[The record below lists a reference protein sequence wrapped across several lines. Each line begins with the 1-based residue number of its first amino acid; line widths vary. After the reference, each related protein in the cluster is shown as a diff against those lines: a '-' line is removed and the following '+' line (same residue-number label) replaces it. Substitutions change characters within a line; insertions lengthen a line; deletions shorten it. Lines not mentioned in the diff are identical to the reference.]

1 MRKRFRNFLAL
12 ALVVVTIFSLA
23 IPAMAA
29 ENRGETSPR
38 ASAYITAVWA
48 SASKSGGT
56 VTVKFSITGTNTMS
70 SLGATTIAIYN
81 SSGTVVKS
89 FSSSTTSGMMGYDKM
104 YHNSSVSWDGAESGK
119 KYYAIVFYKASLG
132 SGYDTTSYTTEYT

>member
-1 MRKRFRNFLAL
+1 MNNRLKRILAFM
-12 ALVVVTIFSLA
+12 LVAITVYAMTIPVT
-23 IPAMAA
+23 AA
-29 ENRGETSPR
+29 NTNDTVSPR
-38 ASAYITAVWA
+38 ASAYINTVWA

-89 FSSSTTSGMMGYDKM
+89 FSSSTTSGMMGYNKM

>member
-1 MRKRFRNFLAL
+1 MRKQLKRILAIL
-12 ALVVVTIFSLA
+12 LVVLTVCSMTIPVT
-23 IPAMAA
+23 AA
-29 ENRGETSPR
+29 NRDDIASPQ
-38 ASAYITAVWA
+38 ASAYISNVWA

-56 VTVKFSITGTNTMS
+56 VTVEFSITGTGKMT

-81 SSGTVVKS
+81 SSGKVVKS
-89 FSSSTTSGMMGYDKM
+89 FSSSTTSGMMGYNQG
-104 YHNSSVSWDGAESGK
+104 YYSSSVSWDGAESGK